1 MGIRTRDLLIQ
12 AKGTN
17 QPGYGVDVERERG
30 HSLLN
35 WSIAELRA
43 MADDP
48 GRRRTRR
55 LAANQDEGEGV
66 GVATRRAEPD
76 GGGLGAGEPPEMHRR

>member
-17 QPGYGVDVERERG
+17 QPGYVVDVEWEWG

-35 WSIAELRA
+35 SSTAELRA

-66 GVATRRAEPD
+66 GVAARRAEPN